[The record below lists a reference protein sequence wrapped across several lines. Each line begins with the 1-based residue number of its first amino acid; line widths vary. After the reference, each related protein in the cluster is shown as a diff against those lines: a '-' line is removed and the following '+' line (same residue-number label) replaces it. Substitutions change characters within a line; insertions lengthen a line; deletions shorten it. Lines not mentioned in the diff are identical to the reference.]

1 MSLIEKE
8 ALLALIEAEFERE
21 DKTATE
27 YARKGAG
34 YDEYHAKYTHGTF
47 CYLQAKK
54 LIEQAPAVDDDDG
67 KNLRR
72 AAEITVSLMIDVI
85 CEQRKINGLDPVWLP
100 PLSWC
105 KEKFHYALESFR
117 DGCGLSNN
125 DDADVNPWAEA
136 EKWHA
141 EYHKIK
147 NELVREK
154 AYQRESAKLADKYFV
169 ELKKLPC
176 EIFSELRSC
185 VDYIEEQL
193 PEGELPSA
201 FVSLKEDIAA
211 LEKKYG
217 VSEN

>member
-8 ALLALIEAEFERE
+8 PILRIFEAAIEKENN
-21 DKTATE
+21 TAHE
-27 YARKGAG
+27 YALKGAD
-34 YDEYHAKYTHGTF
+34 YAEYYAKYTHGAF
-47 CYLQAKK
+47 CYLQARKVVEKAPTIDFCK
-54 LIEQAPAVDDDDG
+54 LQRV
-67 KNLRR
+67 
-72 AAEITVSLMIDVI
+72 AEITVQFVIDGI
-85 CEQRKINGLDPVWLP
+85 CEHRKNYGLDPVWFP
-100 PLSWC
+100 SLSWC
-105 KEKFHYALESFR
+105 SEKFYDVFESFKTE
-117 DGCGLSNN
+117 GCTFKSDEIGV
-125 DDADVNPWAEA
+125 VNPYAEA

-141 EYHKIK
+141 EYHKNK

-169 ELKKLPC
+169 ELKKLPG
-176 EIFSELRSC
+176 EIFSELWSC

-193 PEGELPSA
+193 PEGVLPSA